1 MNALIIEAT
10 RDTPGVILDPAKSKF
25 EMNGKSLPEDVASFY
40 DPIMEWLEN
49 YSASPNDETLFE
61 MKMSY
66 FNTASSKMLL
76 DILFALEE
84 LSEAGNSVKIHWHYK
99 ENDEDMM
106 DAGEE
111 YSEIVEIPFE
121 HFSYS

>member
-1 MNALIIEAT
+1 MEALIIEEA
-10 RDTPGVILDPAKSKF
+10 RDTPGVILDPSNNKF
-25 EMNGKSLPEDVASFY
+25 EMSGKSLPEDVGSFY
-40 DPIMEWLEN
+40 DPILEWIEN
-49 YSASPNDETLFE
+49 YSSSPNEETLFE

-84 LSEAGNSVKIHWHYK
+84 MAEEGNNVKIHWHYK
-99 ENDEDMM
+99 DNDEDMK

-121 HFSYS
+121 HFSFQ

>member
-1 MNALIIEAT
+1 MEPIIIEAG
-10 RDTPGVILDPAKSKF
+10 RDTPGVILDPANNKF

-40 DPIMEWLEN
+40 DPILAWIEEYGSN
-49 YSASPNDETLFE
+49 PNDETLFE
-61 MKMSY
+61 MKMNY

-84 LSEAGNSVKIHWHYK
+84 LAEDGNNVKIHWHYK
-99 ENDEDMM
+99 ENDEDMKE
-106 DAGEE
+106 AGEE
-111 YSEIVEIPFE
+111 YEEIVEVPFE

>member
-1 MNALIIEAT
+1 MEPIIIEPT
-10 RDTPGVILDPAKSKF
+10 RDTPGVVLDPANNKF

-40 DPIMEWLEN
+40 DPILAWIEE
-49 YSASPNDETLFE
+49 YSESPNEETVFE

-84 LSEAGNSVKIHWHYK
+84 LAEGGNNVKINWHYK

-106 DAGEE
+106 EAGEE
-111 YSEIVEIPFE
+111 YADIVEIPFE

>member
-1 MNALIIEAT
+1 MEAIIIEAT
-10 RDTPGVILDPAKSKF
+10 RDTPGVILDPANNKF
-25 EMNGKSLPEDVASFY
+25 EMNGKSLPEDVGSFY
-40 DPIMEWLEN
+40 DPILAWFEEYAEN
-49 YSASPNDETLFE
+49 PNDETLFE

-84 LSEAGNSVKIHWHYK
+84 LAEGGNNVKVHWHYK
-99 ENDEDMM
+99 ENDEDMK

-111 YSEIVEIPFE
+111 YADIVEIPFE
-121 HFSYS
+121 HFSYE

>member
-1 MNALIIEAT
+1 MEPIIIEAT
-10 RDTPGVILDPAKSKF
+10 RDTPGVILDPANNKF

-40 DPIMEWLEN
+40 DPILDWIGEYSEN
-49 YSASPNDETLFE
+49 PNDETIFE

-84 LSEAGNSVKIHWHYK
+84 MAEDGKKIKIHWHYK
-99 ENDEDMM
+99 ENDEDMKE
-106 DAGEE
+106 AGEE
-111 YSEIVEIPFE
+111 YEEIVEIPFE
-121 HFSYS
+121 HFSFS

>member
-1 MNALIIEAT
+1 MNPIIIEAT
-10 RDTPGVILDPAKSKF
+10 RDTPGVTLDPANNKF

-40 DPIMEWLEN
+40 DPILTWIEGYSEN
-49 YSASPNDETLFE
+49 PNDETIFE

-84 LSEAGNSVKIHWHYK
+84 MAEDGKNIKIHWHYK
-99 ENDEDMM
+99 ENDEDMKE
-106 DAGEE
+106 AGEE
-111 YSEIVEIPFE
+111 YEEIVEIPFE
-121 HFSYS
+121 HFSFS